1 MDINY
6 LEYFVIVAECGS
18 INKAA
23 KKLFMSQP
31 HLSNI
36 IKDLEFSI
44 GTELFERTN
53 RGVTITA
60 SGEIGRAHV

>member
-1 MDINY
+1 MNINS
-6 LEYFVIVAECGS
+6 LEYFVTVAECGS

-36 IKDLEFSI
+36 IKDLNLVP
-44 GTELFERTN
+44 ELIYLN
-53 RGVTITA
+53 GPIK
-60 SGEIGRAHV
+60 G